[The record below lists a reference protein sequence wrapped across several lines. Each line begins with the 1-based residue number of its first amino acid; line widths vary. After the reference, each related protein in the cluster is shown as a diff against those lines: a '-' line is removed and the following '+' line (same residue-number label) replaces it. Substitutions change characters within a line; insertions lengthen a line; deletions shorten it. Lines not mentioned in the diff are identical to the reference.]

1 VASGFHSAQYAAN
14 HYSQMND
21 YASTN
26 VPLDNAQAY
35 NTTSQKFCTAPHSLL
50 ESNSCQS
57 NTSYMLPTISY
68 YNSILDLHRHKTM
81 EEQLDRTFNKD
92 SPSSNADIDLIL
104 EKQREPIAGLI
115 IKNVFVLP
123 SKFQAKSKSDQAEGE
138 NERLITINCFF
149 QLDLAISLILRKATT
164 QQYILMLSSQ
174 EIRLMIRFN
183 QP

>member
-1 VASGFHSAQYAAN
+1 
-14 HYSQMND
+14 
-21 YASTN
+21 
-26 VPLDNAQAY
+26 
-35 NTTSQKFCTAPHSLL
+35 
-50 ESNSCQS
+50 
-57 NTSYMLPTISY
+57 
-68 YNSILDLHRHKTM
+68 M

-138 NERLITINCFF
+138 NERSITIDCFF

-164 QQYILMLSSQ
+164 
-174 EIRLMIRFN
+174 
-183 QP
+183 